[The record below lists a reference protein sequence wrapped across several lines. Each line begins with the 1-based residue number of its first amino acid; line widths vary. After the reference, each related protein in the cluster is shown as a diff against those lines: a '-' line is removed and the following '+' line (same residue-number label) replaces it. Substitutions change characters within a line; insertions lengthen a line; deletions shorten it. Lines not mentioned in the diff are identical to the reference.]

1 MNRMLDPPLRNP
13 FHAPPVSDLTAK
25 SRTIP
30 LLSPS
35 GPAGDSVSPSDPMDM
50 SPSASTSTSMAPP
63 LQNGAEADAANS
75 NANPNVNSNSNANNA
90 NVNTN
95 ANHTNGAA
103 MDSAQ
108 SQSASSNPPI
118 GAAAAGQQ
126 PKVVQTA
133 FIHKLYSML
142 QDPSIQH
149 LISWSSSN
157 ESFVM
162 SPSSDFSKV
171 LSQYFKHTNISSF
184 VRQLNMYGFHKV
196 SDVFHTGSPDSPMW
210 EFRHGNGSF
219 RKGDVAGLRDIKR
232 RASRHALIHRD
243 SFSTH
248 KANQSQPGTPAEA
261 AMDGLDPRMAN
272 LEQSLYDM
280 HNRLARMEDHNALLS
295 SHCHVLAE
303 GLARCHQWTSTMSSF
318 IVSMVPDT
326 ENSIH
331 KEAANMQREITRQLD
346 YIRNLENPQEAM
358 LAGRQPYFSMSMDPG
373 PPPLSPRQVCQDDG
387 RRPSGIR
394 HPLPPHITISPHRQG
409 SLGGNPTPIYSK
421 PQIPHQ
427 SNLHPLSSVSSPPGP
442 NLARRHTSAD
452 IRQHGWPP
460 SAGPSPNSQYGPN
473 PSMQWPSSPGR
484 NHNSSDQHVRDALA
498 RYELGGPRRQQEQ
511 SRHVTPPF
519 LDPSQPDNSWAIGG
533 PKFPRPVES
542 MPATRRSS
550 MASNVHSLLNPS
562 IAAERADDPD
572 GPLGEDRKRKRLQ

>member
-13 FHAPPVSDLTAK
+13 FHAPPVGDLSAK
-25 SRTIP
+25 ARTIP
-30 LLSPS
+30 LLSS
-35 GPAGDSVSPSDPMDM
+35 TAPANDSISPGDPMDM
-50 SPSASTSTSMAPP
+50 SPSTSTTTSMAPP
-63 LQNGAEADAANS
+63 LQNGPETDTA
-75 NANPNVNSNSNANNA
+75 
-90 NVNTN
+90 N
-95 ANHTNGAA
+95 ANHTNGTA
-103 MDSAQ
+103 MDSIQ
-108 SQSASSNPPI
+108 SQNTNSNHPI

-171 LSQYFKHTNISSF
+171 LSQRYSQYFKHTNISSF

-248 KANQSQPGTPAEA
+248 KPNPSQPGTPAET
-261 AMDGLDPRMAN
+261 AMDGQDPRMAS

-280 HNRLARMEDHNALLS
+280 HNRLSRMEDHNALLS
-295 SHCHVLAE
+295 SHYHVLAD
-303 GLARCHQWTSTMSSF
+303 GLAKCHQWTSTMSSF
-318 IVSMVPDT
+318 IVSLVPDT
-326 ENSIH
+326 ENTIH
-331 KEAANMQREITRQLD
+331 KEAANMQREISRQLD
-346 YIRNLENPQEAM
+346 YIRTLENPQEAM
-358 LAGRQPYFSMSMDPG
+358 LSGRQPYFSMSIDPG
-373 PPPLSPRQVCQDDG
+373 PPLSPRQVCQDDG

-409 SLGGNPTPIYSK
+409 SLGGNQTPIYSK
-421 PQIPHQ
+421 PQIPQQ
-427 SNLHPLSSVSSPPGP
+427 SNLHPLASVSSSSGP

-460 SAGPSPNSQYGPN
+460 SAGPSPNSQYGPTA
-473 PSMQWPSSPGR
+473 SVQWPSSPSR
-484 NHNSSDQHVRDALA
+484 NPNSSDQHVRDALA
-498 RYELGGPRRQQEQ
+498 RYELGGPRRQQEHPRQ
-511 SRHVTPPF
+511 VTPPLL
-519 LDPSQPDNSWAIGG
+519 LDPSQADNGWSIGG
-533 PKFPRPVES
+533 PKFPRPIES

-562 IAAERADDPD
+562 SAAERAEDAD

>member
-13 FHAPPVSDLTAK
+13 FHGPSVGDLSAK

-30 LLSPS
+30 LISSTAPANESISP
-35 GPAGDSVSPSDPMDM
+35 GDPMDM
-50 SPSASTSTSMAPP
+50 SPSTSTSMAPP
-63 LQNGAEADAANS
+63 LQNGPEVDS
-75 NANPNVNSNSNANNA
+75 VNS
-90 NVNTN
+90 N
-95 ANHTNGAA
+95 ANHTNGTA
-103 MDSAQ
+103 MESMQ
-108 SQSASSNPPI
+108 SQSSNANHPI

-243 SFSTH
+243 SFSAH
-248 KANQSQPGTPAEA
+248 KPNPSQPGTPAEPTV
-261 AMDGLDPRMAN
+261 DGQDPRMAT

-280 HNRLARMEDHNALLS
+280 HNRLSRMEDQNALLS
-295 SHCHVLAE
+295 SHCHVLTE
-303 GLARCHQWTSTMSSF
+303 GLARCHQWTSSMSSF
-318 IVSMVPDT
+318 IVSLVPDT

-331 KEAANMQREITRQLD
+331 RDAANMQREITRQLD
-346 YIRNLENPQEAM
+346 YIRTLENPQDAM
-358 LAGRQPYFSMSMDPG
+358 VSGRQTYFSNMSLDPG

-394 HPLPPHITISPHRQG
+394 HPLPPHITISPHRHG
-409 SLGGNPTPIYSK
+409 SIGGTNPAPVYNK
-421 PQIPHQ
+421 PQIPQQ
-427 SNLHPLSSVSSPPGP
+427 SSLHPLTSVSSPPGL

-460 SAGPSPNSQYGPN
+460 SAGPSPNSQYGPTT
-473 PSMQWPSSPGR
+473 SIQWPSSPSR
-484 NHNSSDQHVRDALA
+484 NPNSSDQHVRDALA
-498 RYELGGPRRQQEQ
+498 RYELGGPRRQQEPP
-511 SRHVTPPF
+511 RHATPPLL
-519 LDPSQPDNSWAIGG
+519 LDPSQPDNGWSIGG

-542 MPATRRSS
+542 LPATRRSS

-562 IAAERADDPD
+562 SAAERIEEND

>member
-13 FHAPPVSDLTAK
+13 FHAPPVSDLATK

-30 LLSPS
+30 LLSPTGPP
-35 GPAGDSVSPSDPMDM
+35 GPANDSISPGDPMDM

-63 LQNGAEADAANS
+63 LQNGAEPESASA
-75 NANPNVNSNSNANNA
+75 NANANA
-90 NVNTN
+90 N
-95 ANHTNGAA
+95 ANHTNGTSPMDAA
-103 MDSAQ
+103 AQ
-108 SQSASSNPPI
+108 SQAANSNHPI

-295 SHCHVLAE
+295 SHCHILAD

-318 IVSMVPDT
+318 IVSLVPDA

-346 YIRNLENPQEAM
+346 YIRTLENPQEAM

-409 SLGGNPTPIYSK
+409 SLGGNPTPVYSK

-427 SNLHPLSSVSSPPGP
+427 STLHPLASVSSPPGP

-460 SAGPSPNSQYGPN
+460 SAGPSPNSQYGPGA
-473 PSMQWPSSPGR
+473 SVQWPSSPNR
-484 NHNSSDQHVRDALA
+484 NPNSSDQHVRDALA
-498 RYELGGPRRQQEQ
+498 RYELGGPRRQQQGQQ

-519 LDPSQPDNSWAIGG
+519 LDPSQPDNGWALGG

-542 MPATRRSS
+542 MPATRPVQLNGQKSP
-550 MASNVHSLLNPS
+550 MVH
-562 IAAERADDPD
+562 
-572 GPLGEDRKRKRLQ
+572 

>member
-1 MNRMLDPPLRNP
+1 
-13 FHAPPVSDLTAK
+13 
-25 SRTIP
+25 
-30 LLSPS
+30 
-35 GPAGDSVSPSDPMDM
+35 
-50 SPSASTSTSMAPP
+50 
-63 LQNGAEADAANS
+63 
-75 NANPNVNSNSNANNA
+75 
-90 NVNTN
+90 
-95 ANHTNGAA
+95 
-103 MDSAQ
+103 
-108 SQSASSNPPI
+108 
-118 GAAAAGQQ
+118 
-126 PKVVQTA
+126 
-133 FIHKLYSML
+133 
-142 QDPSIQH
+142 
-149 LISWSSSN
+149 
-157 ESFVM
+157 
-162 SPSSDFSKV
+162 
-171 LSQYFKHTNISSF
+171 
-184 VRQLNMYGFHKV
+184 
-196 SDVFHTGSPDSPMW
+196 
-210 EFRHGNGSF
+210 
-219 RKGDVAGLRDIKR
+219 
-232 RASRHALIHRD
+232 
-243 SFSTH
+243 
-248 KANQSQPGTPAEA
+248 
-261 AMDGLDPRMAN
+261 
-272 LEQSLYDM
+272 
-280 HNRLARMEDHNALLS
+280 
-295 SHCHVLAE
+295 
-303 GLARCHQWTSTMSSF
+303 
-318 IVSMVPDT
+318 MVPDT